1 MEVRLMGWLP
11 RNTFATLRNAT
22 VSAVSAGRATVAI
35 DGGTATGIP
44 IYGGSPASGDK
55 VLVAVQG
62 DQMIVLGAGVGQVV
76 APVTLNGDW
85 FRNLGDGH
93 AELRACKT
101 GRAVHVSGVIINHSA
116 NTFPADG
123 TMGGLPAGFLPD
135 ALYPV
140 WGVGAANTHYRIDV
154 KPTGQLVTRSGVSI
168 PSGVWITLDFTYLA
182 AS

>member
-1 MEVRLMGWLP
+1 MTWIP
-11 RNTFATLRNAT
+11 RDTFSMLRNAT
-22 VSAVSAGRATVAI
+22 VSAVNAGRADVSI
-35 DGGTATGIP
+35 DGGSATGIP
-44 IYGGSPASGDK
+44 IYGGSPAAGDK

-62 DQMIVLGAGVGQVV
+62 GSMIVLGAGVGQVV
-76 APVTLNGDW
+76 TPVTLNGQW
-85 FRNLGDGH
+85 FRDFGGGH
-93 AELRACKT
+93 AGLRACKT
-101 GRAVHVSGVIINHSA
+101 GRSVHVAGVIINHSA

-154 KPTGQLVTRSGVSI
+154 KPNGQLVTSSGVSI